1 MDVAAL
7 KSLVWILV
15 WGGLFFFMMRFGCG
29 AHIGGHGSHGGHG
42 GDGEPERPPGSP
54 QAKDPVCGMDVDP
67 QHSAFASVYR
77 GRTYHFCSVSCRD
90 KFEHSPEKYIPGSG
104 TSEPQH
110 GGHHHA

>member
-1 MDVAAL
+1 MDAAAL
-7 KSLVWILV
+7 TSLVWILV

-42 GDGEPERPPGSP
+42 EPERPPGSP
-54 QAKDPVCGMDVDP
+54 ETKDPVCGMAVDP
-67 QHSAFASVYR
+67 QRSAFASVYR

-90 KFEHSPEKYIPGSG
+90 KFEQSPGNYIPAPAQPA
-104 TSEPQH
+104 PQQ